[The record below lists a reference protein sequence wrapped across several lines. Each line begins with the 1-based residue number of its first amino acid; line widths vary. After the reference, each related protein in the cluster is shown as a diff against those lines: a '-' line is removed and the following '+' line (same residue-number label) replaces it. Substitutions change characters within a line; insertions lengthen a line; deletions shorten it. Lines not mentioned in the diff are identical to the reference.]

1 MLVGNRMTKEPVTIT
16 ADVLLNEAEEKM
28 RKGGFRRLPV
38 IGDGKLVGIITDRDL
53 RAHVGYLERTRV
65 NGVMTEKVRTVGP
78 ETTLEE
84 AAQILLKFQIGG
96 LPVVDDGRLVGIIT
110 TTDVMKAFLD
120 TMGASQPASTRI
132 DFILEG
138 EEHGLIEASRV
149 VSRED
154 GEILGIGTYREKIGE
169 NPVCYLRLLSG
180 NAERIAEALRR
191 SGFNVL
197 GVHRLSGIDV

>member
-1 MLVGNRMTKEPVTIT
+1 MLVGNRMSKEPVTIT
-16 ADVLLNEAEEKM
+16 ADVLLSEAQEKM

-38 IGDGKLVGIITDRDL
+38 VSDRKLVGIVTDRDL
-53 RAHVGYLERTRV
+53 RAHIGYLDRTKA
-65 NGVMTEKVRTVGP
+65 NGVMTEKVRTVSAS
-78 ETTLEE
+78 TTLEE
-84 AAQILLKFQIGG
+84 AAQILLKYQIGG
-96 LPVVDDGRLVGIIT
+96 LPVVDNGRLVGIIT

-149 VSRED
+149 VSREG

-197 GVHRLSGIDV
+197 GVHRLGGINV